1 MNTYNFLKEIKLQN
15 VCHQDLH
22 RETLNYILFE
32 EGNAIATNGYI
43 LVICPVS
50 EISNLSGEDIE
61 KLNGHLI
68 HRTSYEKL
76 IKLQTITEIS
86 ENQIV
91 AVEKKT
97 GFVMNFPILKNGEN
111 ENSIKF
117 VNYKAVID
125 NIRKEEVTEEIA
137 INATQLFTLV
147 SSVNKTC
154 PILKPNGSFAIKVRF
169 ADSSIHGMI
178 MPIKI

>member
-1 MNTYNFLKEIKLQN
+1 MNTYNFFKEIKLQN
-15 VCHQDLH
+15 ICEQDLH
-22 RETLNYILFE
+22 RETLNYIFFE
-32 EGNAIATNGYI
+32 EGNAIASNGYI
-43 LVICPVS
+43 LAICPLS

-61 KLNGHLI
+61 KLNGKLI

-97 GFVMNFPILKNGEN
+97 GFVMNFPLLKNGEN

-125 NIRKEEVTEEIA
+125 NIKKEEVTEETA
-137 INATQLFTLV
+137 INATQLFKLS

-154 PILKPNGSFAIKVRF
+154 PILTPNGSGAIKVRF
-169 ADSSIHGMI
+169 ADSSIRSMI
-178 MPIKI
+178 MPINI